1 MNKENSGIDVLDA
14 NSDRR
19 GAKKSAKKHRVPGVK
34 HYPDRNLTIN
44 VPLIWKVREI
54 IFFSGQNS

>member
-1 MNKENSGIDVLDA
+1 MKFVHIHILQRASNSCEKVKIKEGDGII
-14 NSDRR
+14 
-19 GAKKSAKKHRVPGVK
+19 
-34 HYPDRNLTIN
+34 TIN

>member
-1 MNKENSGIDVLDA
+1 MPKCLRTPVSPK
-14 NSDRR
+14 RR
-19 GAKKSAKKHRVPGVK
+19 GEDVIGRLKYTVKK
-34 HYPDRNLTIN
+34 IN